1 MARLDPYPSSPH
13 HTGVDDEEP
22 QPQPH
27 PRPGRRRIRRP
38 AGHPDGG
45 GPRPGGPGRGEARIG
60 ARARDR
66 FYPYSPDD
74 DIRFT
79 VDATSAP
86 WSRPLPAQGG
96 EKGLPTDAFGKITVY
111 HRVTAT
117 GYTAVSE
124 AEVDTGGRTATV
136 TAVVKTSNVGWEGR
150 RIGIGVQDGTRGEP
164 DRVGFSWDIA
174 NLEVRPD
181 GSVFEPS
188 AGTCL
193 APAPFTEVTKGGYK
207 VIPAPLAPRPKP

>member
-1 MARLDPYPSSPH
+1 MNNRSRNRSRTRARALAVAGSAALLATLMAAAPAPAA
-13 HTGVDDEEP
+13 
-22 QPQPH
+22 
-27 PRPGRRRIRRP
+27 P
-38 AGHPDGG
+38 AGAKLASVHGLG
-45 GPRPGGPGRGEARIG
+45 TV
-60 ARARDR
+60 

-96 EKGLPTDAFGKITVY
+96 EKGLPTDAFGRITVY
-111 HRVTAT
+111 HHVTAS

-124 AEVDTGGRTATV
+124 AEVDCLVTGGRTATV

-193 APAPFTEVTKGGYK
+193 APAPFTEVTKDGYK
-207 VIPAPLAPRPKP
+207 VTPAPLAPRPKP

>member
-1 MARLDPYPSSPH
+1 MKNRNRSRNRALAVAGSAALLATLMAAAPAPAAPAGARLASVH
-13 HTGVDDEEP
+13 GLGTVFH
-22 QPQPH
+22 
-27 PRPGRRRIRRP
+27 
-38 AGHPDGG
+38 
-45 GPRPGGPGRGEARIG
+45 
-60 ARARDR
+60 
-66 FYPYSPDD
+66 PYSPDD

-79 VDATSAP
+79 VDATSAS
-86 WSRPLPAQGG
+86 WTRPLPAQGG

-111 HRVTAT
+111 HHVTAT
-117 GYTAVSE
+117 GCTAVSE
-124 AEVDTGGRTATV
+124 AEVDCPVTGGRTATV

-174 NLEVRPD
+174 NLDVRPD

-193 APAPFTEVTKGGYK
+193 APAPFTEVTRGGYK
-207 VIPAPLAPRPKP
+207 VTPAPLAPRPKP